1 MATNCGWLSCSLRS
15 ISACQFGTSRS
26 GSSKMEPTLAVTSIV
41 LTGIIADDDEVPME
55 EEDGSTGIPMPPP
68 PPPPSSASVDIVEA
82 KERLKREMKRAGKG
96 EL

>member
-1 MATNCGWLSCSLRS
+1 M
-15 ISACQFGTSRS
+15 
-26 GSSKMEPTLAVTSIV
+26 AVTSIV
-41 LTGIIADDDEVPME
+41 LTGIIADDDEVPMV
-55 EEDGSTGIPMPPP
+55 EEDGSTGIPIPMPP